1 VTEETMI
8 HASDRKALGAG
19 VKGRVEGYRKCI
31 FLAFVN
37 IRATEPVMFFLESRN
52 VDRILGSQG
61 PNFWQ
66 STCQVLNTKKREMA
80 KAEPGNLLHGL
91 GTRHGRRQV
100 LHPGGFL
107 LSEAG
112 LVPCPGE

>member
-1 VTEETMI
+1 MI

-52 VDRILGSQG
+52 VD
-61 PNFWQ
+61 
-66 STCQVLNTKKREMA
+66 A
-80 KAEPGNLLHGL
+80 KCS
-91 GTRHGRRQV
+91 RQPAKCAARQDWDPS
-100 LHPGGFL
+100 LKTL
-107 LSEAG
+107 CR
-112 LVPCPGE
+112 LVPVVDMKPEFWGVKAQTSGSPHARF